1 MKRLLCLVLM
11 ATLLTGAFSMAVA
24 EEPQKITV
32 MGLSWQITKIFV
44 EEAAKK
50 YMEDHPGVEIVIE
63 TLPDYG
69 SLPTY
74 AVDWA
79 RGETNVDV
87 LLIGDANNAV
97 QFVARDLL
105 YDFDKDLNFFA
116 ADGFKKEDFLGV
128 GIRDGIINEGQYGLP
143 IIVEAYAMSVNNA
156 AMKEV
161 GLWDE
166 ATDSALIPKTWDDV
180 YEYAKKLHK
189 EENGKVV
196 RQGAVIQWGT
206 VSIFATLIAAK
217 QGMDG
222 TIFDENGVFTL
233 DSENM
238 RHMFEVWQK
247 GAKEGIFSKETYADN
262 LAGRN
267 SFKAGITAMLL
278 ETGGAFVE
286 ANVNLGPGTASLS
299 AYPGGVENGSYGFS
313 TIAIVPKAS
322 KSPKLAVDFIQKGL
336 LGENSQV
343 GTVNVYGKMPA
354 VSRYFEDAELKDWK
368 FLAGIAENSV
378 GVPKY
383 KGAARFST
391 ELGPVIQSYLDEA
404 ITLDECM
411 QQLQAVIDNVDKS
424 LF

>member
-11 ATLLTGAFSMAVA
+11 AALLVGSFGVAAA

-50 YMEDHPGVEIVIE
+50 FMEDHPGVEVVIE
-63 TLPDYG
+63 TLPDYA

-74 AVDWA
+74 AVDWS
-79 RGETNVDV
+79 RGETTVDV
-87 LLIGDANNAV
+87 MIIGDSNNAV

-116 ADGFKKEDFLGV
+116 QDGFRKEDFV
-128 GIRDGIINEGQYGLP
+128 GAGIKDGTINEGQFGVPL
-143 IIVEAYAMSVNNA
+143 IVEAYAMNCNNA

-166 ATDSALIPKTWDDV
+166 ATDSPLVPKDWDEV
-180 YEYAKKLHK
+180 YEFAKKLHK

-206 VSIFATLIAAK
+206 GSIFATLIAAK

-233 DSENM
+233 ESENM
-238 RHMFEVWQK
+238 RHMLEVWQK

-262 LAGRN
+262 MAGRN
-267 SFKAGITAMLL
+267 SFKAGISALLL

-299 AYPGGVENGSYGFS
+299 AFPGGVENGSYGFAA
-313 TIAIVPKAS
+313 TAIIPKAS
-322 KSPKLAVDFIQKGL
+322 KSPNLAAAFIKEGL
-336 LGENSQV
+336 LGENAQV
-343 GTVNVYGKMPA
+343 GTVNVYGKMP
-354 VSRYFEDAELKDWK
+354 SLIRYFEDAELKDWK

-391 ELGPVIQSYLDEA
+391 EFGPIVQAYLDES
-404 ITLDECM
+404 ISLDDCM
-411 QQLQAVIDNVDKS
+411 KQLQAVIDNVDKS